1 MIIVSF
7 GGCGRLPI
15 LLFFFQNILFD
26 IYREKEEQLKLI
38 LSYSLKLFHIY
49 IYIYP
54 RKSIRSYI
62 QPPML
67 HLLVFFNPSMVHAKM
82 KFLVLVL

>member
-49 IYIYP
+49 IYISKKIHPILYSTP
-54 RKSIRSYI
+54 NATF
-62 QPPML
+62 
-67 HLLVFFNPSMVHAKM
+67 VG
-82 KFLVLVL
+82 FL